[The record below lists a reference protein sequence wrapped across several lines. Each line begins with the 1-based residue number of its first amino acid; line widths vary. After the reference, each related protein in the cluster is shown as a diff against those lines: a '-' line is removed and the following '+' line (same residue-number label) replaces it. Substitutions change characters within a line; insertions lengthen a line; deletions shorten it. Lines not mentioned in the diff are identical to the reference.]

1 MNHRIFERMLRS
13 RGHPPRARSLEC
25 RSYSL
30 SKCVSAPVGADDT
43 GFVLLLLRRSLVL
56 LCSALAAAA
65 AGGLCARVCV
75 CVWHMALDS
84 SLFQLFLSF
93 SLSLPHGR
101 HAHSARVVFYEGGR
115 WRLSVPFVLRLGVS
129 CAGACVHACARA
141 CVIMR
146 HDLSR
151 CLHIV
156 NGCVCRERC
165 VCAGRT
171 HTSCVHMCA

>member
-1 MNHRIFERMLRS
+1 MLRS

-30 SKCVSAPVGADDT
+30 SKCVSALGADDT
-43 GFVLLLLRRSLVL
+43 GFVLLLRSLSSSAL
-56 LCSALAAAA
+56 LCSSSSSSSSRRVV
-65 AGGLCARVCV
+65 RVCV
-75 CVWHMALDS
+75 RHMALDS
-84 SLFQLFLSF
+84 SSLFIVF
-93 SLSLPHGR
+93 SLSLSHGR

-115 WRLSVPFVLRLGVS
+115 WRSSVPFVSRLGVS

-151 CLHIV
+151 SMHRVV
-156 NGCVCRERC
+156 NGCVHIVRIYI
-165 VCAGRT
+165 
-171 HTSCVHMCA
+171 